1 MSDTKNTLEKLRQ
14 EEREARRNLILDA
27 AVRLFSSM
35 PFRQVGMRDI
45 AAEAGMSAASLYRYF
60 ADRDDLFIEAFMR
73 ESQMI
78 AAEFD
83 RYMADNHNLGD
94 PLVGVAKVLAHYLID
109 NESFFRMMT
118 YFMVGAQIKP
128 EALERFNQTE
138 RHLLNVFEDAFK
150 SAGVTENLRL
160 LSHAMFAAINGIVIT
175 FRNYPGRDLDE
186 ARRHILRL
194 SDLAAETFRL
204 WAKK

>member
-1 MSDTKNTLEKLRQ
+1 MPDTKNTLEKMRQ

-27 AVRLFSSM
+27 AVKLFSSM

-83 RYMADNHNLGD
+83 RYMADNHYLGD
-94 PLVGVAKVLAHYLID
+94 PLSGVAKVLVHYLID
-109 NESFFRMMT
+109 NEAFFRMMT
-118 YFMVGAQIKP
+118 YFMIGGQIKP

-138 RHLLNVFEDAFK
+138 RHLLNVFEEAFK
-150 SAGVTENLRL
+150 SAGVTGNLRL
-160 LSHAMFAAINGIVIT
+160 LSHAMFASINGIVIT
-175 FRNYPGRDLDE
+175 FRNYPGRDLEE
-186 ARRHILRL
+186 AKRHILRL
-194 SDLAAETFRL
+194 ADLAAETFRL
-204 WAKK
+204 RGKQ

>member
-1 MSDTKNTLEKLRQ
+1 MSDTKNTLEKMRQ

-118 YFMVGAQIKP
+118 YFMVGGQINP

-194 SDLAAETFRL
+194 SDLAAETFRM